1 MPRIPFDELPSDA
14 RVWVFA
20 ASRPFSDDE
29 RQRVLGE
36 TDAFIDQWTAHG
48 VPLSAAREVR
58 HARFVFVGVDER
70 AAGTSGCSVD
80 ALVRRMGHLQSVLGL
95 ELTDNAPVLFRKGD
109 QIERVPR
116 ERFAEL
122 AAAGEVGL
130 DTVVFDNT
138 IQRVGDIRD
147 GRWEVPARNAWHA
160 RAFFN

>member
-1 MPRIPFDELPSDA
+1 MPRVPFDQLPGDA

-20 ASRPFSDDE
+20 ASRPLTDAE
-29 RQRVLGE
+29 QQRVLTE

-48 VPLSAAREVR
+48 VPLSAARDVR
-58 HARFVFVGVDER
+58 HARFLFVGVDER

-80 ALVRRMGHLQSVLGL
+80 ALVRRMGQLQSLLGL
-95 ELTDNAPVLFRKGD
+95 ELTDNAPVLFRKGQ

-147 GRWEVPARNAWHA
+147 GRWEVRAADAWHA
-160 RAFFN
+160 RAFF